1 MNQAVITD
9 NLKKH
14 VKVLADD
21 IGSRSLAEPA
31 SLSRTQTYI
40 EEQFVSLGYSVSVQP
55 FELYG
60 VETAN
65 IIAYLDGFN
74 PEHPI
79 HLLGAH
85 YDTVT
90 GTPGADD
97 NASAVAV
104 LLECAR
110 LVAEDGTRGINTLFT
125 AFSAEEP
132 PAFGTSL
139 MGSRVFVRSLKESGW
154 NIDGALVLEMVG
166 YYTDKPKSQKIPF
179 FLKLKGF
186 STTGNFISIIG
197 SGKSKKLVQE
207 IVSSVERAGKGLP
220 VENLVVPGSGY
231 LIPETRLSDNASFWD
246 AGIPAVMITDTS
258 FMRNPHYHMRS
269 DTADTLDYESMEK
282 LTLSL
287 TDYFL
292 SRV

>member
-1 MNQAVITD
+1 MLQILIVD
-9 NLKKH
+9 NLKIH
-14 VKVLADD
+14 IKVFAND

-31 SLSRTQTYI
+31 SLSRAQAYI

-60 VETAN
+60 VETVN
-65 IIAYLDGFN
+65 IIAYLEGFD
-74 PEHPI
+74 PTKPV

-104 LLECAR
+104 LIECAR
-110 LVAEDGTRGINTLFT
+110 LVAEDGTKGRNTLFV

-139 MGSRVFVRSLKESGW
+139 MGSRVFVRSLEESGW

-166 YYTDKPKSQKIPF
+166 YYTDEPKSQKIPIS
-179 FLKLKGF
+179 LKLKGF
-186 STTGNFISIIG
+186 STTGNFIAIIG

-220 VENLVVPGSGY
+220 VENLTVPGSGY

-258 FMRNPHYHMRS
+258 FFRNPHYHMRS
-269 DTADTLDYESMEK
+269 DTSDTLDYFSMAK
-282 LTLSL
+282 LTLGL

-292 SRV
+292 SRP

>member
-1 MNQAVITD
+1 MLPPLLVD
-9 NLKKH
+9 NLKLH
-14 VKVLADD
+14 VKILADD

-40 EEQFVSLGYSVSVQP
+40 EEQFISLGYSVSVQP
-55 FELYG
+55 FKLYG

-65 IIAYLDGFN
+65 IIANLKRFDPGK
-74 PEHPI
+74 PI

-85 YDTVT
+85 FDTVT

-110 LVAEDGTRGINTLFT
+110 LVAEDGTKGGNTIFA

-139 MGSRVFVRSLKESGW
+139 MGSRVFTRSLKESGW
-154 NIDGALVLEMVG
+154 KIDGALVLEMVG
-166 YYTDKPKSQKIPF
+166 YFTDKTKSQKIPI

-186 STTGNFISIIG
+186 STTGNFIAIIG
-197 SGKSKKLVQE
+197 SGKSKRLVQE
-207 IVSSVERAGKGLP
+207 IVSSVKRAGKGLP

-258 FMRNPHYHMRS
+258 FFRNPHYHMRTDTS
-269 DTADTLDYESMEK
+269 DTLNYESMEK
-282 LTLSL
+282 LTLAL

-292 SRV
+292 SRA

>member
-186 STTGNFISIIG
+186 RQQVISFP
-197 SGKSKKLVQE
+197 SSAAENPKSWYRRLFRQWSALERDCRWRTSLCLVQ
-207 IVSSVERAGKGLP
+207 
-220 VENLVVPGSGY
+220 
-231 LIPETRLSDNASFWD
+231 
-246 AGIPAVMITDTS
+246 DTS
-258 FMRNPHYHMRS
+258 F
-269 DTADTLDYESMEK
+269 
-282 LTLSL
+282 
-287 TDYFL
+287 
-292 SRV
+292 

>member
-1 MNQAVITD
+1 MV
-9 NLKKH
+9 
-14 VKVLADD
+14 
-21 IGSRSLAEPA
+21 EPEMA
-31 SLSRTQTYI
+31 FCDLDGLMDI
-40 EEQFVSLGYSVSVQP
+40 EEQFISLGYSVSVQS
-55 FELYG
+55 FRVYG

-65 IIAYLDGFN
+65 IIAY
-74 PEHPI
+74 PESFDPAKPI

-85 YDTVT
+85 FDTVT

-97 NASAVAV
+97 NASAVSV

-110 LVAEDGTRGINTLFT
+110 LVAENDSRGGNTLFV

-166 YYTDKPKSQKIPF
+166 YYTDKPKSQKIPI
-179 FLKLKGF
+179 FLKFKGF
-186 STTGNFISIIG
+186 STTGNFIAVIG

-207 IVSSVERAGKGLP
+207 IVTSVKRAGKGLP
-220 VENLVVPGSGY
+220 VENLAVPGSGY
-231 LIPETRLSDNASFWD
+231 LVPETRLSDNASFWD

-258 FMRNPHYHMRS
+258 FLRNPHYHMRS
-269 DTADTLDYESMEK
+269 DTSDTLDYESMEK

-292 SRV
+292 STV